1 MGVSVTGR
9 ITKVKQPRG
18 GFINPK
24 SFDVISVTDDDGI
37 VLQENE
43 NIHPSLV
50 GLVVDYMTRFMLT
63 NNIKESFKISIL
75 GAMVAEK
82 IGVKDAI
89 KIVESLMLNIKGLDK
104 QSIINACKLVSF
116 DVWYRNPI
124 SAIMSKKYDEINA
137 DDTTIAN
144 IQCMI
149 QRSIEFF
156 KIYGP
161 IKQDA
166 FSFEPVNG
174 NKDDY
179 DKMIKTNTGTYGGYT
194 ATVSAGDGDFLTTDT
209 LWDFKVSKSAP
220 TSKHTL
226 QLLMYW
232 VMGQH
237 SGQEV
242 FKNISKLGIFNPRLN
257 KVYIYD
263 TTNISKDI
271 IDIVEKE
278 VICY

>member
-1 MGVSVTGR
+1 
-9 ITKVKQPRG
+9 
-18 GFINPK
+18 
-24 SFDVISVTDDDGI
+24 
-37 VLQENE
+37 
-43 NIHPSLV
+43 
-50 GLVVDYMTRFMLT
+50 
-63 NNIKESFKISIL
+63 
-75 GAMVAEK
+75 
-82 IGVKDAI
+82 
-89 KIVESLMLNIKGLDK
+89 
-104 QSIINACKLVSF
+104 
-116 DVWYRNPI
+116 
-124 SAIMSKKYDEINA
+124 MSKKYDEINA

-161 IKQDA
+161 IKQDG